1 MENVMSPEGACN
13 REGIEATDR
22 PRVGMT
28 TDSVD
33 SAALPDLG
41 SVAPVLDQQAAGA
54 PNLPPSTYDVFISY
68 RRKDATPLAQWIRR
82 QILNYRLPPE
92 ILKSLPEQNRQMHER
107 RPQVWLDTAYERA
120 SDDFLIRNVFP
131 ALDLSKRLIVVATPS
146 VQQPITSDGVVRD
159 NWVVREIDYYLGGAR
174 VDEEWRPID
183 VVLGPGA
190 QEGMYPGRL
199 AERKRWNWIDCR
211 EFGRWRSRLAGE
223 PLDDALTKLIASLY
237 QVPGELIPVLRQEER
252 RRRTRRL
259 TLLAATGLVISA
271 FMTGLAIWGWM
282 QRSAAI
288 TALDDVLRARAKIS
302 VQLANEQ
309 LSRKDPDGALASAL
323 AGVQTV
329 TGTNTQTVADD
340 GLITAIGNSVARQTF
355 GSVLRGPSDAVLHAL
370 VDPKGQAAVTVDAGG
385 NLIRW
390 ERASSSPWHQV
401 GPIDTGYDTFALA
414 ENAGVVVGAKSDGHI
429 KIWRLADDPSEPD
442 PSSFGQTLSLL
453 TVSDDGHRIV
463 ALAESGELAIWQGP
477 GKQWEAFGSIKDGA
491 LSVRL
496 SPQGDYLVVQTKTGE
511 LQVWHFGS
519 SDPAQVMTITSQAQL
534 YEVSCCG
541 TVVFSAP
548 DGTLWVASEQAW
560 SAPTRFGEVPARAS
574 RLALS
579 QDGGFVAVTSNDGTT
594 IVWDLHRRSIASR
607 IRSSGAT
614 VASSA
619 FAPDGRT
626 IALGYGDGQVT
637 LWRVGEEGSDAAE
650 MLVLRGHTAA
660 VLDLSFS
667 KDATLLASSASD
679 ATVRMWRLQNAE
691 RPSVHRAGT
700 TASVG
705 GISRNGAYLIRGS
718 TDGRLAV
725 HRSGPVWEEKAST
738 SMAERPSAISILSS
752 GTRAFV
758 GSMGGQVLVWDIEG
772 SVILP
777 LTQGLGSLSSLTLS
791 PDERLIAAIGV
802 NGRLEICKTDRPP
815 TQCQSVDDLRAKDIR
830 SWGYSTAF
838 SEDGKRLGAAAGVE
852 RESGYG
858 LVRELVTGRTLLLTG
873 HTDRIGS
880 IVFSRSGNL
889 VLTAAWDGTA
899 RLWDTSTG
907 REIARFVD
915 VKGRMST
922 AGFSQ
927 DDRWIATS
935 LNDKVLRLWKI
946 PEQLDS
952 AQPVVVQ
959 ASESIV
965 LSENTQIGTMR
976 FMPNAMVLAATSSTG
991 EVRLWHLPD
1000 GKLRAVFQ
1008 GSESPLV
1015 QIAFA
1020 KDSLTGLGT
1029 NGNILTWGLPPI
1041 IAQEENTF
1049 LVLAKALKPRSWDS
1063 APAAQESDQTRCPIK
1078 SVPNL
1083 GLPPHAIS
1091 GKVRARQRVTL
1102 PASCLAPGAREQFV
1116 EAAIASNLGDYV
1128 TAREIFEKSRTVS
1141 GTAEIGLGDLA
1152 FVNSVD
1158 HQNLTAA
1165 KAHYS
1170 RARELGT
1177 TQAASRLGWLLMSGD
1192 QTSQSVS
1199 KAKGYF
1205 AEGAALGDADGY
1217 AGLAWSYEH
1226 FGTSIDDVRSAVTNY
1241 TIAQGL
1247 YEKASDIRN
1256 ATAAAE
1262 QRASLAR
1269 LLSPTDAVM
1278 AFRCGVGD
1286 GPC

>member
-1 MENVMSPEGACN
+1 MSPEGAIDG
-13 REGIEATDR
+13 EGIEATDG
-22 PRVGMT
+22 PRMGVT
-28 TDSVD
+28 ADSFD
-33 SAALPDLG
+33 SAALPDLC
-41 SVAPVLDQQAAGA
+41 SIAPVLDQEAAGA
-54 PNLPPSTYDVFISY
+54 TNLPRSTYDVFVSY

-92 ILKSLPEQNRQMHER
+92 ILKSLPDQNREMHER
-107 RPQVWLDTAYERA
+107 RPRVWLDTAYERA
-120 SDDFLIRNVFP
+120 SDDFLISNVFP
-131 ALDLSKRLIVVATPS
+131 ALDRSKRLIVVATPS
-146 VQQPITSDGVVRD
+146 VQQPITTDGVVQD

-190 QEGMYPGRL
+190 QEGVYPGRL

-211 EFGRWRSRLAGE
+211 AFGSWRSRVAGE

-259 TLLAATGLVISA
+259 TLLAATGFVISA
-271 FMTGLAIWGWM
+271 FMTGLATWGWI

-288 TALDDVLRARAKIS
+288 TALDDVLQTRAKIS

-329 TGTNTQTVADD
+329 TGTNTHQLADD

-355 GSVLRGPSDAVLHAL
+355 DSVLRGPSDAVLHAL
-370 VDPKGQAAVTVDAGG
+370 VDPKGQAAVAIDAGG
-385 NLIRW
+385 NIIRW

-414 ENAGVVVGAKSDGHI
+414 SNAGVVVGARADGHI
-429 KIWRLADDPSEPD
+429 KIWRLADEPSRPD
-442 PSSFGQTLSLL
+442 PPTFGRTIALL

-463 ALAESGELAIWQGP
+463 ALAKSGELAIWRDP
-477 GKQWEAFGSIKDGA
+477 GKQWDAFGSIKDGA
-491 LSVRL
+491 LSMRL
-496 SPQGDYLVVQTKTGE
+496 SPRGDDLVVQTKTGE
-511 LQVWHFGS
+511 LQVRHFGS
-519 SDPAQVMTITSQAQL
+519 SGPQVVTITSQAQL

-541 TVVFSAP
+541 TVAFSTP
-548 DGTLWVASEQAW
+548 DGSLWVASEQTW
-560 SAPTRFGEVPARAS
+560 SAPTRFGEVPARVS
-574 RLALS
+574 LLALS
-579 QDGGFVAVTSNDGTT
+579 QDGSFVAVTGDDGTT
-594 IVWDLHRRSIASR
+594 IVWDLHRRAIASR
-607 IRSSGAT
+607 IRSAGAT

-626 IALGYGDGQVT
+626 IALGYRDGQVT

-650 MLVLRGHTAA
+650 MLVLRGHAGA
-660 VLDLSFS
+660 VLGLSFS

-700 TASVG
+700 AASVG
-705 GISRNGAYLIRGS
+705 AISRNGAYLISGS

-725 HRSGPVWEEKAST
+725 HHSGLVWEETAST
-738 SMAERPSAISILSS
+738 SMAERPSAMSILSS

-758 GSMGGQVLVWDIEG
+758 GSTRGQVLVWDIER
-772 SVILP
+772 SVMLP

-852 RESGYG
+852 GESGYG
-858 LVRELVTGRTLLLTG
+858 LIRDLVTGRTLLLTG
-873 HTDRIGS
+873 HTDRVGS
-880 IVFSRSGNL
+880 IGFSHSGSL
-889 VLTAAWDGTA
+889 VLTTAWDGTA

-935 LNDKVLRLWKI
+935 LNNKVLRLWKV
-946 PEQLDS
+946 PEQLNS
-952 AQPVVVQ
+952 SQPVVVQ
-959 ASESIV
+959 ASGSIV
-965 LSENTQIGTMR
+965 LSEIMQIGTMR

-991 EVRLWHLPD
+991 EVRLWHVRD
-1000 GKLRAVFQ
+1000 GKLRAVLQ

-1015 QIAFA
+1015 QMAFG
-1020 KDSLTGLGT
+1020 KDYLTGLCT
-1029 NGNILTWGLPPI
+1029 NGNILKWGLPPI
-1041 IAQEENTF
+1041 ISQEENAF
-1049 LVLAKALKPRSWDS
+1049 LVLARALEPRVRSLDS
-1063 APAAQESDQTRCPIK
+1063 APAAQNSDQTSCPIK

-1083 GLPPHAIS
+1083 GLPPHPFS

-1102 PASCLAPGAREQFV
+1102 PASCLVPRAREQFV
-1116 EAAIASNLGDYV
+1116 EAAIASNLGDYAK
-1128 TAREIFEKSRTVS
+1128 AREIYEKSRTVS

-1152 FVNSVD
+1152 FVNSAD
-1158 HQNLTAA
+1158 HQDLTAA

-1177 TQAASRLGWLLMSGD
+1177 TQAASRLGWLLLSGG
-1192 QTSQSVS
+1192 QNSESVS
-1199 KAKGYF
+1199 KARGYF

-1226 FGTSIDDVRSAVTNY
+1226 FGTSIDDVKSAVTNY
-1241 TIAQGL
+1241 TIAQSL
-1247 YEKASDIRN
+1247 YEKANDIRN
-1256 ATAAAE
+1256 ATPAAE

-1269 LLSPTDAVM
+1269 LLSPTEAVM
-1278 AFRCGVGD
+1278 AFRCGMGD
-1286 GPC
+1286 GSC